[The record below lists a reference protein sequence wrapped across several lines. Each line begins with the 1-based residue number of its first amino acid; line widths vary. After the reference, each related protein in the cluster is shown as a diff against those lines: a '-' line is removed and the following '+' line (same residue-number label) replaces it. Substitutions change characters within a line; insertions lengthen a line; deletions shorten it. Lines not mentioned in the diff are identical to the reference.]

1 MSHNTWIGTV
11 LRFARNRAC
20 HMLQTQP
27 QGATQPDYDI
37 PAFIRRGI
45 RIPALEQFRG
55 SGSAARATTVPA
67 ASSNRLRHR
76 PPMGDERDT

>member
-1 MSHNTWIGTV
+1 MSDNTWLGTV

-27 QGATQPDYDI
+27 QGATQTDYDI

-45 RIPALEQFRG
+45 RIPALEQFHG
-55 SGSAARATTVPA
+55 SGSAARATTTPG
-67 ASSNRLRHR
+67 ASSNGPRHR
-76 PPMGDERDT
+76 PVS

>member
-27 QGATQPDYDI
+27 HGARQTDYDI

-45 RIPALEQFRG
+45 RIPALEQFHG
-55 SGSAARATTVPA
+55 SGCSAARATTKPPA
-67 ASSNRLRHR
+67 RR
-76 PPMGDERDT
+76 

>member
-20 HMLQTQP
+20 QMLQTQP
-27 QGATQPDYDI
+27 QGATQTDYDI

-45 RIPALEQFRG
+45 RIPALEQFHG
-55 SGSAARATTVPA
+55 SGSAAPATPIPG
-67 ASSNRLRHR
+67 ASSNRPRHHPGR
-76 PPMGDERDT
+76 

>member
-27 QGATQPDYDI
+27 QAATQTDYDI
-37 PAFIRRGI
+37 PAFVRRGI
-45 RIPALEQFRG
+45 RIPALEQFHDGG
-55 SGSAARATTVPA
+55 SPHATTILDP
-67 ASSNRLRHR
+67 SSNGPRHR
-76 PPMGDERDT
+76 PVS

>member
-1 MSHNTWIGTV
+1 MNHNTWIGTV

-27 QGATQPDYDI
+27 QGAPQTDYDI

-45 RIPALEQFRG
+45 RIPALEQFHG
-55 SGSAARATTVPA
+55 SGSAPR
-67 ASSNRLRHR
+67 ASSTGPRHR
-76 PPMGDERDT
+76 PVS